1 MAKSIFIVPNHLPM
15 NSTNRI
21 SCLLAL
27 LLVVFTSC
35 KKDNDTPGRT
45 NTDPCNRIV
54 TVSYYSPYVPPTW
67 QLTATVEYDDQ
78 GRVKKVIGEAQNAST
93 YTYYKDRIELV
104 ATDIYGN
111 DIGTTYYLDGNGRVT
126 RTSFFDHKI
135 TYDAEGHL
143 ISYRKP
149 YGTGGQITGYNS
161 YNLEYENGNLVQVTS
176 PDNNV
181 LYSQIDFTYYDE
193 PNQDLLGYNQPL
205 YIAGILGDRN
215 TFFLTSA
222 GFFGKQS
229 KNLYKSVDMN
239 DGYTHGT
246 VQYTA
251 DAKGRKT
258 ATAGAFKFDYQCP

>member
-1 MAKSIFIVPNHLPM
+1 MTTPNRFFY
-15 NSTNRI
+15 TVVF
-21 SCLLAL
+21 L
-27 LLVVFTSC
+27 LLLFASC
-35 KKDNDTPGRT
+35 KKDIETPGGT
-45 NTDPCNRIV
+45 NTDPCNRI
-54 TVSYYSPYVPPTW
+54 TAVSYYSPYVAPTW
-67 QLTATVEYDDQ
+67 QLTATVEYDNK
-78 GRVKKVIGEAQNAST
+78 GRVKKIIGEGQNATT

-104 ATDIYGN
+104 ATDIFGDN
-111 DIGTTYYLDGNGRVT
+111 ISVTYYLDEKGRVT
-126 RTSFFDHKI
+126 RTNHFDHKI

-143 ISYRKP
+143 VSYRKP
-149 YGTGGQITGYNS
+149 YGTGGQTTGYNS
-161 YNLEYENGNLVQVTS
+161 YNLTYEDGNLVRITC

-205 YIAGILGDRN
+205 YIGGILGDRN

-246 VQYTA
+246 IQYTT

-258 ATAGAFKFDYQCP
+258 STVTAFKFDYQCP